1 MSLQSNTQGTVTS
14 SNNWRYFVTD
24 FSKDIFEL
32 EMLGGDFVRGEC
44 FCSVFQFSSEIA
56 TMPPCFVFFEEVH
69 CFVSRWNWDG
79 APQIL
84 SWFMQMDLSFV
95 EPYFHFA
102 QIEVY
107 ESQDKRM
114 IGKSQHG
121 EGFQKQLGLF
131 PRLLWVR
138 VGTISRRSGVTSFSW
153 SLMHHEPW

>member
-1 MSLQSNTQGTVTS
+1 MSLQSNTQRTIQQLEIFCLPIFLKIFL
-14 SNNWRYFVTD
+14 NWKCLVAILCVENAFAQ
-24 FSKDIFEL
+24 
-32 EMLGGDFVRGEC
+32 C
-44 FCSVFQFSSEIA
+44 FNFLARLQQ
-56 TMPPCFVFFEEVH
+56 CFVFFEEVH

-79 APQIL
+79 TPQIL

-95 EPYFHFA
+95 EPGFHFA
-102 QIEVY
+102 QTEVY
-107 ESQDKRM
+107 ENQDKRM

-121 EGFQKQLGLF
+121 EGFHKQLGLF